1 MERSLWRLAS
11 GVSDSDCGNQ
21 KSSQGKQFNRVRLA
35 SYENWSKK
43 NVNYESYILIQRGII
58 RLLLGRAR
66 DTLAPAICQSQTLL
80 GLQQL
85 LSLCPD
91 PAAVF
96 KGEDPDL
103 RAARSPQ
110 TTGNLAA
117 SLRLI
122 TSCLIW
128 QDLCTT
134 SALGARAGHW
144 SRNTVQL
151 SRSKVNKI
159 PAEFVALKGFRLI
172 PSHSNYCR
180 SFIIFPLLQICVN
193 SWGLLQSNRHKAPPP
208 FLKLM
213 GGHAS
218 AYPERRDGWH
228 TFKRAFTNPIMP
240 VCFEQV
246 RC

>member
-1 MERSLWRLAS
+1 MKTEA
-11 GVSDSDCGNQ
+11 
-21 KSSQGKQFNRVRLA
+21 
-35 SYENWSKK
+35 KK
-43 NVNYESYILIQRGII
+43 CKLYESYIFIQRGII

-66 DTLAPAICQSQTLL
+66 DTLAPAICQSQILL

-96 KGEDPDL
+96 KEEDPDL

-122 TSCLIW
+122 TSCFIW

-172 PSHSNYCR
+172 LSHSNCR

-218 AYPERRDGWH
+218 TYPERRDGWH
-228 TFKRAFTNPIMP
+228 IFKRAFTNPIMP

>member
-1 MERSLWRLAS
+1 MAFSLRGLRFRLRQPKILTGS
-11 GVSDSDCGNQ
+11 HRENNSTGSDLQ
-21 KSSQGKQFNRVRLA
+21 V
-35 SYENWSKK
+35 YENWSKK
-43 NVNYESYILIQRGII
+43 NVNYESYILIQRSII

-96 KGEDPDL
+96 KEKDPDL

-110 TTGNLAA
+110 TTGNIAA

-122 TSCLIW
+122 TSCTSCFIW

-159 PAEFVALKGFRLI
+159 PAEFVALKGFRLY
-172 PSHSNYCR
+172 N
-180 SFIIFPLLQICVN
+180 
-193 SWGLLQSNRHKAPPP
+193 
-208 FLKLM
+208 
-213 GGHAS
+213 
-218 AYPERRDGWH
+218 
-228 TFKRAFTNPIMP
+228 TFS
-240 VCFEQV
+240 Q
-246 RC
+246 